1 MDPKV
6 PDDTEN
12 NKLLV
17 RTGRPADDL
26 ERTLSRLLSRPIQD
40 EDKVLEVIVGA
51 ITAKY
56 TDPGLVSQAVKQAI
70 QNYEN
75 QLRVFMV
82 AVANRQL
89 ARILRLMRSLDEI
102 ENLIANPEVIA
113 KMEPRDLIKAYAL
126 QQSNL
131 MSSLDYVKKVAD
143 MRIELATAQAAIAN
157 SLTTREVEEINA
169 LSGLPKLSPQQ
180 RGNVRRIVEGLVRDI
195 AEDDKN
201 LETDLRE
208 GFDPSKG
215 NGDGRNP

>member
-1 MDPKV
+1 
-6 PDDTEN
+6 
-12 NKLLV
+12 
-17 RTGRPADDL
+17 
-26 ERTLSRLLSRPIQD
+26 
-40 EDKVLEVIVGA
+40 
-51 ITAKY
+51 
-56 TDPGLVSQAVKQAI
+56 
-70 QNYEN
+70 
-75 QLRVFMV
+75 MV

-102 ENLIANPEVIA
+102 ENLIANPDVIA

-201 LETDLRE
+201 LETDMQ

-215 NGDGRNP
+215 NGDGRIP

>member
-1 MDPKV
+1 
-6 PDDTEN
+6 
-12 NKLLV
+12 L
-17 RTGRPADDL
+17 
-26 ERTLSRLLSRPIQD
+26 QD
-40 EDKVLEVIVGA
+40 EDKVLEIIVGA
-51 ITAKY
+51 ITSKY
-56 TDPGLVSQAVKQAI
+56 TDPGLVSQAVKQSI

-82 AVANRQL
+82 GVANRQL
-89 ARILRLMRSLDEI
+89 ARILRLMRSLDAI
-102 ENLIANPEVIA
+102 EAQIAEPSVIA
-113 KMEPRDLIKAYAL
+113 QMSPRDLIKAYAL

-195 AEDDKN
+195 AEDNKD
-201 LETDLRE
+201 LEQELEE
-208 GFDPSKG
+208 GFVPNKG
-215 NGDGRNP
+215 NGDGRKL